1 MIWSEQ
7 SPLILILWERM
18 SHGYYYIRLGMMDI
32 ATWQERMWILD
43 WWDFP
48 YSAILKFLNIHDY
61 INGKIRLGSNT
72 FKFKK
77 KKNLIKA
84 ESKLDS

>member
-1 MIWSEQ
+1 M
-7 SPLILILWERM
+7 
-18 SHGYYYIRLGMMDI
+18 YI

-61 INGKIRLGSNT
+61 INGKIWLGSDI
-72 FKFKK
+72 FKSN
-77 KKNLIKA
+77 NLIKA
-84 ESKLDS
+84 DSKLGS

>member
-1 MIWSEQ
+1 MFWSQ
-7 SPLILILWERM
+7 HPPLILILWERM
-18 SHGYYYIRLGMMDI
+18 SYGYYYIRLGVIDI
-32 ATWQERMWILD
+32 ATWEERMWILD

-61 INGKIRLGSNT
+61 NNGKIRLGRNIF

-77 KKNLIKA
+77 KKN
-84 ESKLDS
+84 D